1 MSIIHSLIFQLTSD
15 DDDLQAVLCQS
26 SRENLKSSIDVA
38 ISLLA
43 TLIGCAG
50 PVYIIIDGLDEIDEI
65 ERGKLMKQL
74 LDLSKNCEDAKILIS
89 SRPEADITA
98 IFYDKVMSIRVDK
111 RNAGSIQAFVN
122 WHTQKWF
129 LDRAFLPE
137 AKAEIE
143 RLLAPL
149 ASNSQGILYYT
160 VAHLLA
166 LT

>member
-1 MSIIHSLIFQLTSD
+1 
-15 DDDLQAVLCQS
+15 
-26 SRENLKSSIDVA
+26 
-38 ISLLA
+38 
-43 TLIGCAG
+43 
-50 PVYIIIDGLDEIDEI
+50 
-65 ERGKLMKQL
+65 
-74 LDLSKNCEDAKILIS
+74 
-89 SRPEADITA
+89 
-98 IFYDKVMSIRVDK
+98 MSIRVDK

-137 AKAEIE
+137 AQAEIE

-149 ASNSQGILYYT
+149 ASNSKGMLYYT